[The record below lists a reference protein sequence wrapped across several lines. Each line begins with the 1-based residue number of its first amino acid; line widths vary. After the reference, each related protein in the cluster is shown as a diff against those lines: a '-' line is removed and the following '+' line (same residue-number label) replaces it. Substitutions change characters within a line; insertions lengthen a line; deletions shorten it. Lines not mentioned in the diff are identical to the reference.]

1 MSDQKSGLN
10 TPVDKISRFERK
22 RLHLGVCGSIACYRA
37 ADLLRAWSG
46 MGIHVS
52 VTLTPG
58 ARQFVTPLL
67 FESLGAA
74 PVYEDMF
81 TPGQEVFAH
90 LEPGQHAQGMVVAPA
105 SADALSRLA
114 HGAAGDMLAAQALAF
129 DGPLVLAP
137 AMNPRM
143 WANPAT
149 QANVNLLRERGAHI
163 VPPACGGTACGEQGE
178 GRLAPLHEIFLTA
191 LRALAPQDMAGKR
204 VMVTLGPTREAWD
217 GVRFWSNPSSGLM
230 GAALAV
236 CAWLRGAEV
245 TAICGPGVKVRL
257 PRDVTRHDV
266 VSARDMFDAANAAW
280 PHMDMGMFTAA
291 VADFSPTPFGPRKF
305 KKADAPEGLTVSF
318 TPNPDILRT
327 LADSRRADQKVL
339 GFAAETAPD
348 MQALLPLAQTKLKT
362 KKADVLAANRV
373 NATDSGFGA
382 STNAMAVVDASGREE
397 IWPTQSK
404 ADVAW
409 ELCSWLLRS

>member
-1 MSDQKSGLN
+1 MSETKSGLK
-10 TPVDKISRFERK
+10 TPFDQSTRFERK
-22 RLHLGVCGSIACYRA
+22 RLHLGVCGSVACYKA

-52 VTLTPG
+52 ATLTPG
-58 ARQFVTPLL
+58 ARRFVAPLL

-81 TPGQEVFAH
+81 TA
-90 LEPGQHAQGMVVAPA
+90 GQHAQAMVVAPA
-105 SADALSRLA
+105 SADALFRLA

-129 DGPLVLAP
+129 DGPMIIAP

-143 WANPAT
+143 WSNPAT
-149 QANVNLLRERGAHI
+149 QANIDILRQRGARI
-163 VPPACGGTACGEQGE
+163 VIPACGGTACGEQGE
-178 GRLAPLHEIFLTA
+178 GRLAPLHDIFLAA
-191 LRALAPQDMAGKR
+191 LRALSPQDMTGKR

-217 GVRFWSNPSSGLM
+217 GVRFWSNPSTGLM

-236 CAWLRGAEV
+236 AAWLRGAEV
-245 TAICGPGVKVRL
+245 TVVCGPGVRARL
-257 PRDVTRHDV
+257 PREIARVDV
-266 VSARDMFDAANAAW
+266 VSARDMFAAAADLW
-280 PHMDMGMFTAA
+280 PNMDMGMFTAA
-291 VADFSPTPFGPRKF
+291 VADFSPQPFGPRKF
-305 KKADAPEGLTVSF
+305 KKVDAPDGLSVSF

-327 LADSRRADQKVL
+327 LSHGRKPGQKVL
-339 GFAAETAPD
+339 GFAAETAAD
-348 MQALLPLAQTKLKT
+348 MQALLPLAHAKLQG

-373 NATDSGFGA
+373 NATDSGFGTA
-382 STNAMAVVDASGREE
+382 TNSMAVVDATGHEE
-397 IWPTQSK
+397 IWPNQSK